1 MKSEWRRVEVRGG
14 GWKWVKGERRWGEVG
29 GGVCKV

>member
-1 MKSEWRRVEVRGG
+1 MSGG
-14 GWKWVKGERRWGEVG
+14 GWKVRGGRWKWVEGERRWGEVG